1 MHDRDGGL
9 LRYLEELAMLLQIM
23 PHKFGDTDDPMGTVQ
38 ITCHQLQ
45 ELLSLRLGERLGE
58 EIQVMKGDDALCS
71 P

>member
-1 MHDRDGGL
+1 MHYCNGGL
-9 LRYLEELAMLLQIM
+9 LRYLEEVTMLPQIM
-23 PHKFGDTDDPMGTVQ
+23 PHKFGDTDDPMGTIQ

-45 ELLSLRLGERLGE
+45 ELLSLRLGERLGK

>member
-1 MHDRDGGL
+1 MHYCNGGL

-23 PHKFGDTDDPMGTVQ
+23 PHKFGDTDDPMGTIQ

>member
-1 MHDRDGGL
+1 MHYCNGGL
-9 LRYLEELAMLLQIM
+9 LRYLEEVTMLLQIM
-23 PHKFGDTDDPMGTVQ
+23 AHKFGDTDDTMGTVQ
-38 ITCHQLQ
+38 IVCHQLQ

>member
-9 LRYLEELAMLLQIM
+9 LRYLEEVTMLLQIM
-23 PHKFGDTDDPMGTVQ
+23 AHKFGDTDDPMGTIQ
-38 ITCHQLQ
+38 IVCHQLQ
-45 ELLSLRLGERLGE
+45 ELLLLRLGERLGE